1 MDWTRRPS
9 RWVAGSLLQLLHA
22 MTFSESPCYGN
33 ITMEDD
39 DVNSSEA
46 PSPASTSTSRSDYAG
61 SVIRSACESDTE
73 AIVEVETISFPQVY
87 PDVTGLVDCR
97 RRELEGG
104 YPYYKILA
112 ASSEFSEQSAVHGF
126 VIFESYLRSFREYRD
141 SKTGEGIALPANR
154 PPDKKPAY
162 SILMAAIRA
171 DPELL
176 EEEFICEFIP

>member
-1 MDWTRRPS
+1 
-9 RWVAGSLLQLLHA
+9 
-22 MTFSESPCYGN
+22 
-33 ITMEDD
+33 MEDD